1 MVVANHTFLFA
12 DLVGYTAF
20 TAAVGDDRAAD
31 MALEFHERVRA
42 LLDEHRATEIKTMGD
57 AIMLRCDCPERAM
70 RLAVAIAR
78 GLEGGDRL
86 LPVRAGVCTGTA
98 VARNGDW
105 YGTAVNVAARL
116 CSAAAEGEALACAG
130 TRAAA
135 PELGSLDLTERGPLR
150 LKNLAEPVIAY
161 AWTPRFLTPTAR
173 RRPAPAP
180 LPALA

>member
-12 DLVGYTAF
+12 DLVSYTAY
-20 TAAVGDDRAAD
+20 TAEVGDDRAAD
-31 MALEFHERVRA
+31 MALEFHERVRD
-42 LLDEHRATEIKTMGD
+42 LLDEHLAAEIKTIGD

-70 RLAVAIAR
+70 RLAVAIVR

-98 VARNGDW
+98 VVRNGDW

-116 CSAAAEGEALACAG
+116 CAAAGQGEALACAG

-135 PELGSLDLTERGPLR
+135 PELAGLQLTERGPLR

-161 AWTPRFLTPTAR
+161 AWTPRFLTPPGR
-173 RRPAPAP
+173 HRPAPAP
-180 LPALA
+180 LPALG